1 MRNNAR
7 CIALLL
13 PLPLLALWIAGC
25 ASTQPLPAAAPPAE
39 ASQEAPVM
47 AEERD
52 LVYATV
58 DGKELLL
65 DLFYQKD
72 ARQSLPLVVFIHG
85 SEHSFYMANKINFY
99 YAAQEGAKR
108 GYAAASIAFRTT
120 AEKAEGKSKYEFPA
134 QVNDV
139 KCAIRW
145 LKANAARYSIDA
157 GRVAAVGWSSGGCLA
172 LMLGLTD
179 PSCGLEGDCGVLSI
193 SSRVQAV
200 VNLAGEA
207 DAAMGYRLS
216 PPYYSLYLGGSPE
229 KFPERYKIASPITY
243 VSADDP
249 PVLSLIGGEDA
260 RLPQVE
266 LLDAAL
272 EKAAVPHSLIVVP
285 GASHYMDKV
294 IDFTKDGPVWEFLD
308 RSLRGGR

>member
-1 MRNNAR
+1 MDKGRKS
-7 CIALLL
+7 IITSPSLLV
-13 PLPLLALWIAGC
+13 LALWLMGC
-25 ASTQPLPAAAPPAE
+25 ASAPPPPVPTPPEE
-39 ASQEAPVM
+39 ASQAAPM
-47 AEERD
+47 LAEERD

-65 DLFYQKD
+65 DLFYQKNPRK
-72 ARQSLPLVVFIHG
+72 ALPLVVFIHG
-85 SEHSFYMANKINFY
+85 SEHSFYMANKVNFY
-99 YAAQEGAKR
+99 YTAQEAAKR

-134 QVNDV
+134 QVHDV

-145 LKANAARYSIDA
+145 LRANAARYSIDA

-179 PSCGLEGDCGVLSI
+179 PSCGLEGDCADLSI

-200 VNLAGEA
+200 VNLAGET
-207 DAAMGYRLS
+207 DAAMGYRIS
-216 PPYYSLYLGGSPE
+216 PPYYTLYLGGSPE
-229 KFPERYKIASPITY
+229 KSPERYKVASPVSY

-285 GASHYMDKV
+285 GASHYMDRI

-308 RSLRGGR
+308 RSLRRGL